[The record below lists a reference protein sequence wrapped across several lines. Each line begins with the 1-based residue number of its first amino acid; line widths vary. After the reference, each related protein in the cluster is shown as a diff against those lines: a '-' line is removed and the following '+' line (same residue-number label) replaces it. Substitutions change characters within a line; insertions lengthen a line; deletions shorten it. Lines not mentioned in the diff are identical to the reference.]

1 MQAATSGRRLG
12 SRFSS
17 RFFGVGFAALLCV
30 FVSMR
35 VLAETPLSSEL
46 QRSETLIV
54 LTEEWPP
61 VSFSGNG
68 EATGMAV
75 DVVRE
80 MLRRT
85 GYKAEIEVVPWAR
98 GFKQVSE
105 HPNVLLFSVA
115 RTPEREAVMT
125 LIGPLLTARTEM
137 YQRRG
142 NVWKDRT
149 GDELRQGVVGTYR
162 ASVFEKIARDNGFS
176 RLELTV
182 TADRSARMLL
192 TGRID
197 LWIDSSVSAPAIMLV
212 SGGSVA
218 DLETVLTLDVT
229 ELMLGV
235 SRGTPAKV
243 VYELENA
250 LHAMKADGSYQ
261 RIFRRWFPSETPPRH
276 VVRVGVQPH

>member
-1 MQAATSGRRLG
+1 MACVLFATAGQAQET
-12 SRFSS
+12 
-17 RFFGVGFAALLCV
+17 VG
-30 FVSMR
+30 
-35 VLAETPLSSEL
+35 AESART
-46 QRSETLIV
+46 ETLTV

-85 GYKAEIEVVPWAR
+85 GRKLEIEVVPWVR
-98 GFKQVSE
+98 GFKQASE
-105 HPNVLLFSVA
+105 MPNVLLFSVA
-115 RTPEREAVMT
+115 RTPEREALMT

-137 YQRRG
+137 YQKRG
-142 NVWKDRT
+142 NVWKERT
-149 GDELRQGVVGTYR
+149 GDDLRQGVVGTYR
-162 ASVFEKIARDNGFS
+162 ASVFEKIARENGFS
-176 RLELTV
+176 NFELT
-182 TADRSARMLL
+182 TTPDRSARMLL
-192 TGRID
+192 NGRID
-197 LWIDSSVSAPAIMLV
+197 LWIDSSVSARSIIQV
-212 SGGSVA
+212 SGGNPT

-243 VYELENA
+243 VYELEDA

-261 RIFRRWFPSETPPRH
+261 RIFRRWFPNDTPPRH
-276 VVRVGVQPH
+276 VVRVGVQPR